1 MQFSRMKKRILMRRD
16 FNVEGGDFEGKRFR
30 EILTASGCGLGGIQQ
45 QEARLTR
52 AEAWRSH

>member
-1 MQFSRMKKRILMRRD
+1 MKKRSLMRRD

-45 QEARLTR
+45 QETRLTR